1 MQMSSSKHVR
11 DEYQLV
17 IDKWLDNHKETEL
30 IEILKRG
37 MWCCVNPPES
47 YGGIMIAGINPS
59 FDKYHPE
66 EPKDCTFDKTIKS
79 NGSSYWQTKH
89 QMVQNLSV
97 PVSYIDL
104 FPLRLT
110 KQDSFMNDS
119 VVPLELK
126 VELLKISQRQIE
138 MIHPRLIVNPN
149 QASRVYWGLHEK
161 YSWMGYAMKLVDN
174 PINKGS
180 LYRIEGM
187 KGESDVILPGL
198 QTALA
203 GSYFLQY
210 KYHGNGVLSKEEYL
224 TSSDVKILWDYL
236 CSMAF

>member
-1 MQMSSSKHVR
+1 MQLHSDNHPR
-11 DEYQLV
+11 AEYQSV
-17 IDKWLDNHKETEL
+17 IDKCLNDHKESEL

-37 MWCCVNPPES
+37 MWCCINPPDS

-59 FDKYHPE
+59 FDKNHPE
-66 EPKDCTFDKTIKS
+66 EPNDCTFDETLKS
-79 NGSSYWQTKH
+79 NGSSYWQTRR
-89 QMVQNLSV
+89 QMVQDSNV

-110 KQDSFMNDS
+110 KQDSFMDDS
-119 VVPLELK
+119 VIPLELK
-126 VELLKISQRQIE
+126 VELLKITQRQIE
-138 MIHPRLIVNPN
+138 IIHPRLIVNPN

-161 YSWMGYAMKLVDN
+161 YSWMGYSMRLIDN

-187 KGESDVILPGL
+187 KDKSDVILPGL

-224 TSSDVKILWDYL
+224 TSSDVKSLWENL
-236 CSMAF
+236 CSR